1 MEAVGALGDGELE
14 IIAGDRPGLLSRVAR
29 TLAENGISVQSAKI
43 NTLGSRAED
52 MFLLDGESLKDTR
65 KVVKLEA
72 DLIHQLE
79 A

>member
-1 MEAVGALGDGELE
+1 
-14 IIAGDRPGLLSRVAR
+14 VAR
-29 TLAENGISVQSAKI
+29 TLAEYGISVQNAKI
-43 NTLGSRAED
+43 NTLGARAED
-52 MFLLDGESLKDTR
+52 TFLLSGEALQDQR